1 MVRPTT
7 HDHPRPAA
15 IFAAGLVAFAAC
27 LFAMTGCGGGPPR
40 RPEPPPER
48 GAVSPDDGRPPRGD
62 AAREVITVRGA
73 RDTWDEPL
81 PILHALKQV
90 GGVKD
95 AWVDE
100 ATGKYV
106 VLYDP
111 RRTTREHLDRAV
123 REAGRDVGRDYEPIF
138 DSR

>member
-1 MVRPTT
+1 MSRRASHDRPG
-7 HDHPRPAA
+7 PAA
-15 IFAAGLVAFAAC
+15 TFAAGLVACAA
-27 LFAMTGCGGGPPR
+27 LAGCGGGPPR

-48 GAVSPDDGRPPRGD
+48 GAVSPQDGVPPRGD
-62 AAREVITVRGA
+62 AAREVFAVRGA

-81 PILHALKQV
+81 PILHALKQL

-111 RRTTREHLDRAV
+111 RRTTREQLDRCV
-123 REAGRDVGRDYEPIF
+123 RETGREVGREYEPLF

>member
-1 MVRPTT
+1 MALAT
-7 HDHPRPAA
+7 
-15 IFAAGLVAFAAC
+15 GLVVSA
-27 LFAMTGCGGGPPR
+27 CGGGPPR
-40 RPEPPPER
+40 RPEPPER
-48 GAVSPDDGRPPRGD
+48 REPT
-62 AAREVITVRGA
+62 AAREVFELRGA

-81 PILHALKQV
+81 PILHAIKSM

-106 VLYDP
+106 VEFDP
-111 RRTTREHLDRAV
+111 RRTTREEIDRCV
-123 REAGRDVGRDYEPIF
+123 RECGKEQGRDFEPIF